1 MAAEFDRRIAKF
13 AVRRLFCNGIQ
24 LRDHDWRAQP
34 YKPGSLH
41 LMFQQDRKGVSRPV
55 AHLHQRN
62 EAFAIDLF
70 PPLWSVKIVAITEHG
85 MRLDGWERLGERYQR
100 QAWHIVFG

>member
-1 MAAEFDRRIAKF
+1 MPVEFQRRIANF
-13 AVRRLFCNGIQ
+13 AARRLFLDGVE

-41 LMFQQDRKGVSRPV
+41 LMFQQDRKGVSRAV
-55 AHLHQRN
+55 AHIHQRN
-62 EAFAIDLF
+62 GAFTIDLF
-70 PPLWSVKIVAITEHG
+70 PPLWSVKIVAITGHG
-85 MRLDGWERLGERYQR
+85 MRLDGWERLGESYQR